1 MNLRLHSY
9 WRSSS
14 SWRVR
19 IGLHLKKLPFEYR
32 AVDLVKGGGEQWSE
46 SHRRRNPMAQVP
58 VLEVEEGGRVLLI
71 SQSMAI
77 LEWLDERFPDPPF
90 LPRDPEG
97 RARVRMLAEH
107 VNSGIQPYQN
117 NATLKWIRDRLR
129 GEAEAFAREFVG
141 QGLEALEQAV
151 REGRPPGS
159 TFCHGTHQTLAD
171 LYLVPQLFGGRR
183 WGVDVSRFPTLLG
196 VERACGEIDA
206 FRKSEPEAQPDAPP
220 PERR

>member
-1 MNLRLHSY
+1 MKLALHSY

-19 IGLHLKKLPFEYR
+19 IGLHLKRLPFEYR
-32 AVDLVKGGGEQWSE
+32 TVNLVKDGGEQWSE
-46 SHRRRNPMAQVP
+46 AHRRRNPMSQVP
-58 VLEVEEGGRVLLI
+58 VLEVEDGGRTLFL

-90 LPRDPEG
+90 LPPDPEG

-107 VNSGIQPYQN
+107 VNSGIQPFQN
-117 NATLKWIRDRLR
+117 NAVLKWVRDRLR
-129 GEAEAFAREFVG
+129 GEAEGFAREFVG
-141 QGLEALEQAV
+141 RGLEALERAV

-159 TFCHGTHQTLAD
+159 TFCHGARPTLAD

-183 WGVDVSRFPTLLG
+183 WGVDVSRFPTLLA
-196 VERACGEIDA
+196 VERACAEIDA
-206 FRKSEPEAQPDAPP
+206 FAKSEPEVQPDAPP